1 MSGGFGFSHLAVLA
15 LVAAIQIYLIY
26 RSLQDAEG
34 LSAPESEEIA
44 SLCRA
49 DLLRRA
55 ERNLPPDWLYYL
67 NEIERFCEPK
77 DDRIRRSASA
87 ALAVGLGGT
96 LLAIVLHFFGQG
108 GPQGGGNL
116 SGLIGSLGVSL
127 GGSLFGVLSNLL
139 IVLALLPRAER
150 RLERQSREIVARLR
164 QVDDA
169 VRSAGLVGSLQDEL
183 AGIREAVSRQF
194 TEVFASAVN
203 GFPAIVDGLRAEVAA
218 LAGVV
223 KAQGEGL
230 GPATAELA
238 RCAEA
243 VMQATRMLGPEAA
256 GLVTAAE
263 RLDDLPGRLNA
274 VLDRRRDEWLE
285 EIRSEQQARL
295 AELDKTYGKTL
306 DAVAERERLML
317 ERAREL
323 QSAVNDVGLAAGGM
337 GTQLGGEIER
347 VASRLGQ
354 EFGREARLHTIEVAE
369 RIERSF
375 ERMAEK
381 VSGHEQQWR
390 NNVGAVVEEV
400 VRGIGDQVQAG
411 VGAELNGAASSLKV
425 LAGEIPRAAEV
436 LRNGVDTWN
445 ATQDAALDG
454 WRTAGK
460 QVAEV
465 SRDLAGLEAPLRS
478 SLAALEKGGE
488 RVATA
493 LREVEK
499 LPAEVLQSLATAT
512 AEQLRETRGV
522 QQTAERLLED
532 ARGSQQR
539 ATQVLVRQ
547 GELIRHL
554 LSRSSRLAGTSEAV
568 S

>member
-1 MSGGFGFSHLAVLA
+1 MSGGFGFSHLAVLS
-15 LVAAIQIYLIY
+15 LVAMIQIYLIY
-26 RSLQDAEG
+26 RSWQDAAG
-34 LSAPESEEIA
+34 LSVEESEEIA
-44 SLCRA
+44 GFCRA
-49 DLLRRA
+49 DLERRA

-96 LLAIVLHFFGQG
+96 LLAIVLHFLG
-108 GPQGGGNL
+108 GVGLQSGGNPA
-116 SGLIGSLGVSL
+116 GLIGSLGVSL
-127 GGSLFGVLSNLL
+127 GGSLFGVVANLW
-139 IVLALLPRAER
+139 IVLALLPRAEL

-164 QVDDA
+164 QADDA
-169 VRSAGLVGSLQDEL
+169 ARSAGLVGSLQDEL
-183 AGIREAVSRQF
+183 AGIRDAVSRQF
-194 TEVFASAVN
+194 TEVFASAVT

-218 LAGVV
+218 LSGVV

-256 GLVTAAE
+256 GLVKAAE
-263 RLDDLPGRLNA
+263 QLDDLPARLNA

-285 EIRSEQQARL
+285 EIRSEQKARL

-306 DAVAERERLML
+306 DAVAERERMML

-337 GTQLGGEIER
+337 GTQLGGEIEK
-347 VASRLGQ
+347 VAERLGR
-354 EFGREARLHTIEVAE
+354 EFGREARQHTVEIAE
-369 RIERSF
+369 RIEASF

-381 VSGHEQQWR
+381 VAGHEQQWR

-400 VRGIGDQVQAG
+400 LRG
-411 VGAELNGAASSLKV
+411 VGAKVSEGVGADLAGAAGSLKEI
-425 LAGEIPRAAEV
+425 AEEIPRAAAT
-436 LRNGVDTWN
+436 LRQGVDTWN

-454 WRTAGK
+454 WRSAGK
-460 QVAEV
+460 EVAEV

-499 LPAEVLQSLATAT
+499 LPAEVLKSLATAT

-539 ATQVLVRQ
+539 ATQVLARQ

-554 LSRSSRLAGTSEAV
+554 LATSSRLAGNTEAV